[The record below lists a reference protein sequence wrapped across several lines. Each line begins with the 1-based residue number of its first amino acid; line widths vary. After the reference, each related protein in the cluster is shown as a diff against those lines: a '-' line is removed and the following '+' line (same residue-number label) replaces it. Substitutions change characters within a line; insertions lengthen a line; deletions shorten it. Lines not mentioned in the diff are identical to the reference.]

1 MSKKKIFLFE
11 FASGGGFNQVNIP
24 TSLFCE
30 GFGMLRSIIED
41 FKSLDFEISIL
52 LDYRGISYKKF
63 LQADIIKQVNANDD
77 YLVKFEKEVKN
88 CEFCFLIAPEFSD
101 ILYKLT
107 KIVKNNNK
115 EILSE
120 DLDGITLGT
129 YKLDTYEFFKTFKAN
144 TPLSFLISRKKQN
157 FNANSI
163 IQKFNQLTC
172 PVIIK
177 PEDGVG
183 AGNIFY
189 FENEKQIR
197 EFFKDLTEKL
207 DINRNY
213 ILQEFIEG
221 RDLSVSLI
229 GTSSNPII
237 LSVNTQNLNIKNH
250 NGESEYLGGTTPA
263 ENYEEITKNLVKILE
278 NMDLSK
284 FSSYYGIDFIRKKDK
299 SIYFIEINPR
309 LTTSYI
315 GIRNIVDKNL
325 AELIWDTK
333 MKSLS
338 SSEIHFRNF
347 SQFSRIELDYNG
359 NKTAI
364 EIKEEIIPKLVKEI
378 PELVTP
384 PISFNNSNQNRNI
397 RYSCFIATKEKN
409 YESSR
414 IRLTKIMETFK
425 KLDFYS
431 INL

>member
-11 FASGGGFNQVNIP
+11 FASGGGFNRANIP

-30 GFGMLRSIIED
+30 GYGMLRSIIED
-41 FKSLDFEISIL
+41 FKLLDFEISIL
-52 LDYRGISYKKF
+52 LDYRGLSYKKF
-63 LQADIIKQVNANDD
+63 LQADIIKKVNANED
-77 YLVKFEKEVKN
+77 YLVKFEREVKN
-88 CEFCFLIAPEFSD
+88 CEFCFIIAPEFSE

-129 YKLDTYEFFKTFKAN
+129 YKLDTYEFFKTAKVN
-144 TPLSFLISRKKQN
+144 TPLTFLISRKKQN
-157 FNANSI
+157 FNEASI
-163 IQKFNQLTC
+163 IQKFKQLTG

-183 AGNIFY
+183 AENIFY
-189 FENEKQIR
+189 FENEKQIIKS
-197 EFFKDLTEKL
+197 FKDLKEKL
-207 DINRNY
+207 DINRKY

-237 LSVNTQNLNIKNH
+237 LSVNTQNINIKNKY
-250 NGESEYLGGTTPA
+250 GESEYLGGTTPA
-263 ENYEEITKNLVKILE
+263 ENYEEITKNLAKILE
-278 NMDLSK
+278 NIDLSK
-284 FSSYYGIDFIRKKDK
+284 FSSYYGIDFIRKEDK

-315 GIRNIVDKNL
+315 GIRNVIDKNL

-333 MKSLS
+333 MKFLS
-338 SSEIHFRNF
+338 SSEIHFKNF

-359 NKTAI
+359 NKTPI

-384 PISFNNSNQNRNI
+384 PISFDNSNQNRNI

-414 IRLTKIMETFK
+414 IRLTKILETFK

-431 INL
+431 IK